1 LSSNVW
7 RRPIF
12 ALVPVVLSIGL
23 VWPAAA
29 SAAGPADN
37 FAAPQSTDST
47 ESTRVT
53 LLLAHPLSLQDAVEV
68 AGTLKEVVVA
78 YAFSN
83 DRVVGEYAP
92 ATGVRIEDYLATF
105 ASDYGTQPQVT
116 GLVVL
121 RNKDAQAEGRLP
133 SEVATDLGAGYPA
146 LAATPVV
153 YGGALAE
160 RIAAGQEDADRARSD
175 SVAAALPVDWR
186 PDYANV
192 VTGGSP
198 PFVWSQYYWYDSGL
212 YLLPNQIGLEFEVN
226 EHNDGVARPNSMR
239 PACLDP
245 YYKDQFWASNYGWSW
260 SASSL
265 LATPVSSFGAYADY
279 NDNSDQCRTN
289 SLAIGLRWPK
299 YLADYMGEIGLEISL
314 TAPAGL
320 TSTSR
325 LSGNIQ
331 AVSEQYCLSWPGNT
345 MSSTDCM
352 GITPIAS
359 VWAGSPAGTYNRGT
373 LAEWRHWIAPW
384 SCWTSSDKGTVDP
397 VPYSCFG

>member
-1 LSSNVW
+1 LSARIVRGTVLASAT
-7 RRPIF
+7 I
-12 ALVPVVLSIGL
+12 VLSLGL
-23 VWPAAA
+23 LAPA
-29 SAAGPADN
+29 SAAQTSDNPATSASADT
-37 FAAPQSTDST
+37 AET
-47 ESTRVT
+47 TRVT
-53 LLLAHPLSLQDAVEV
+53 LLLAHSITLEDAVDLAE
-68 AGTLKEVVVA
+68 TLKEPVVA

-92 ATGVRIEDYLATF
+92 ATGVKPEEYLATF
-105 ASDYGTQPQVT
+105 ESDYGTRPQVT
-116 GLVVL
+116 GLVVV
-121 RNKDAQAEGRLP
+121 RDVDEQAEEHLS
-133 SEVATDLGAGYPA
+133 SEIATDLGIEY
-146 LAATPVV
+146 ATFTAQPVA

-160 RIAAGQEDADRARSD
+160 RITAGQREAEQSRSESAAR
-175 SVAAALPVDWR
+175 LPVDWR
-186 PDYANV
+186 PDYANI

-265 LATPVSSFGAYADY
+265 LAAPVSSFGAYADY
-279 NDNSDQCRTN
+279 NDNSDLCRTN

-299 YLADYMGEIGLEISL
+299 YLADYMGEVGLEISL

-325 LSGNIQ
+325 LSGNVQ

-345 MSSTDCM
+345 MSNTDCM
-352 GITPIAS
+352 GVTPIAS
-359 VWAGSPAGTYNRGT
+359 VWAGSPTGTYNRGT